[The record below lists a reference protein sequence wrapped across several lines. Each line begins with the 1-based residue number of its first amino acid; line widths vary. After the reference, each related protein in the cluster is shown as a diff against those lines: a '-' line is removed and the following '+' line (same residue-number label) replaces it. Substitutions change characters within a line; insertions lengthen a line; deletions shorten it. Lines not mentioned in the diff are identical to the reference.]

1 VWEKKAMFIEASKR
15 AIVVRNDPMKTC
27 PFRIKISD
35 VKNRT
40 AVTVIMQAL
49 KKLIFVANIAML
61 NITKREKQIMSPLI
75 KFEIRFWVW

>member
-1 VWEKKAMFIEASKR
+1 MFIEPSKR

-27 PFRIKISD
+27 PFRMKISD

-40 AVTVIMQAL
+40 AVTDITHEL
-49 KKLIFVANIAML
+49 KKLIFVTNIAIL
-61 NITKREKQIMSPLI
+61 NNTKREKQIMSPLI